1 MRPTVTGV
9 HQDAILQ
16 NISILYRNA
25 DYIADMVAPVIPVTF
40 RSDNYYAFSRADE
53 FRDVAEYRAPGTS
66 SNRVGFG
73 LSTDSYNCLEIAI
86 STKLEDEV
94 RANADRVL
102 RLETAKTR
110 FVTNKI
116 LLKYEILTEAKLMTT
131 SNWANSAT
139 PSVLWDNWDSSTPIT
154 DIQTAIQTVE
164 SGHGL
169 KANTIVM
176 AKNVWE
182 ELMFHPQLVGRMSN
196 DTTRILTLDFFK
208 AMFGF
213 DRVLIGGASKNTAKQ
228 GQTASYSPIW
238 SKDVWI
244 GNVNM
249 MPALE
254 SASAIYTFAWD
265 YSNSPGGE
273 LPGIGGV
280 RRWRD
285 ENIHSDIIE
294 AYRSFD
300 QKIVGSDL
308 GYVLEGVIS

>member
-1 MRPTVTGV
+1 MRPTTSQV

-16 NISILYRNA
+16 NISILYRNG
-25 DYIADMVAPVIPVTF
+25 DYIADMVAPIIPVTY

-53 FRDVAEYRAPGTS
+53 FRDMAQYRAPGTS
-66 SNRVGFG
+66 SNREGFG
-73 LSTDSYNCLEIAI
+73 LSTDSYNCKEIAI
-86 STKLEDEV
+86 STQLEDET

-102 RLETAKTR
+102 RIENAKTR

-131 SNWANSAT
+131 SNWDNSAT
-139 PSVLWDNWDSSTPIT
+139 PTNLWDDWENS
-154 DIQTAIQTVE
+154 DIIGDIKTAKQTVE
-164 SGHGL
+164 SGHGV

-182 ELMFHPQLVGRMSN
+182 EIMFHPQLVGRMSN
-196 DTTRILTLDFFK
+196 DSTRILTTDFFK

-213 DRVLIGGASKNTAKQ
+213 DRVLIGGASKNTAQQ
-228 GQTASYSPIW
+228 GQTASYSDIW
-238 SKDVWI
+238 SKDVWV

-254 SASAIYTFAWD
+254 EVSALYTFSWD
-265 YSNSPGGE
+265 YTDSPGGE
-273 LPGIGGV
+273 LQGIRGI

-294 AYRSFD
+294 GYQSFD
-300 QKIVGSDL
+300 QKIVASDL
-308 GYVLEGVIS
+308 GYVLEGVIT